1 MAREVKDIKE
11 FLELA
16 RRGDVKSAI
25 IKVNNKINT
34 NGKKFKQTKFKV
46 RGSRYAYTLVI
57 NDATKAK
64 KLQQSLPPTLTV
76 KNL

>member
-1 MAREVKDIKE
+1 MAREIKDIKE
-11 FLELA
+11 FVELA
-16 RRGDVKSAI
+16 RRSDIKSAVV
-25 IKVNNKINT
+25 KVNTKINA

-46 RGSRYAYTLVI
+46 RGARYQYTLVV

-64 KLQQSLPPTLTV
+64 KLQQSLPPTLDV